1 MKEDTLAG
9 LGSKVY
15 QVILALRDPEVNRE
29 RGGLMVAQVTQE
41 TQDSLVIKVSL
52 CIHTMYLIAILS
64 LARHSGLVF

>member
-1 MKEDTLAG
+1 MAGKDRKVKEDTLAG

-41 TQDSLVIKVSL
+41 TQDSLVIKVHVVHQDYQDHF
-52 CIHTMYLIAILS
+52 IT
-64 LARHSGLVF
+64 